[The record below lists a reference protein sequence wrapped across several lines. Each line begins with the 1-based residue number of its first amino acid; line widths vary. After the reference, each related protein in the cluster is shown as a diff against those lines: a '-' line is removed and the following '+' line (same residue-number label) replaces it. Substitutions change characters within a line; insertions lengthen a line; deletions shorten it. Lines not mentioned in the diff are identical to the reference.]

1 MGLLI
6 TIAVLAILF
15 LIALKLFTVK
25 KVVVEG
31 NELYDQ
37 KTIEDAV
44 LNDKYSWNSLY
55 VYLKYKVK
63 DTKKIPFIDTM
74 SISLDSPHTLHISVY
89 EKGMLGY
96 IYIPGIDE
104 NAYFDKDG
112 LVVETS
118 SDIVDGVPKIDG
130 INCDKVVLYEKLP
143 VDDSRLKE
151 ILELTQALKREDLI
165 PDSITYG
172 GEGEPVISYGGLTVK
187 MGDTKLLTQKIKRL
201 KAILPSVKDMSGILH
216 LEDWTEDSTN
226 IVFDKTD

>member
-55 VYLKYKVK
+55 VYLKYKIK

-74 SISLDSPHTLHISVY
+74 SIAWIVRILFIYQFMKKECLDTYIFRELMRMHILIR
-89 EKGMLGY
+89 M
-96 IYIPGIDE
+96 
-104 NAYFDKDG
+104 
-112 LVVETS
+112 
-118 SDIVDGVPKIDG
+118 
-130 INCDKVVLYEKLP
+130 
-143 VDDSRLKE
+143 
-151 ILELTQALKREDLI
+151 ALWWRH
-165 PDSITYG
+165 PQTRCR
-172 GEGEPVISYGGLTVK
+172 VCHV
-187 MGDTKLLTQKIKRL
+187 
-201 KAILPSVKDMSGILH
+201 
-216 LEDWTEDSTN
+216 
-226 IVFDKTD
+226 

>member
-55 VYLKYKVK
+55 VYMKYKVK

-96 IYIPGIDE
+96 IYIP
-104 NAYFDKDG
+104 
-112 LVVETS
+112 ET
-118 SDIVDGVPKIDG
+118 
-130 INCDKVVLYEKLP
+130 
-143 VDDSRLKE
+143 
-151 ILELTQALKREDLI
+151 ALIIRCFASNLNGFVTT
-165 PDSITYG
+165 P
-172 GEGEPVISYGGLTVK
+172 TVS
-187 MGDTKLLTQKIKRL
+187 M
-201 KAILPSVKDMSGILH
+201 P
-216 LEDWTEDSTN
+216 
-226 IVFDKTD
+226 

>member
-25 KVVVEG
+25 RVVVEG

-74 SISLDSPHTLHISVY
+74 SISLLIVRILFIYQFMKKECLDT
-89 EKGMLGY
+89 Y
-96 IYIPGIDE
+96 I
-104 NAYFDKDG
+104 F
-112 LVVETS
+112 
-118 SDIVDGVPKIDG
+118 
-130 INCDKVVLYEKLP
+130 
-143 VDDSRLKE
+143 
-151 ILELTQALKREDLI
+151 LELMRMHILIRMALWWRHHQ
-165 PDSITYG
+165 TRCR
-172 GEGEPVISYGGLTVK
+172 VCH
-187 MGDTKLLTQKIKRL
+187 
-201 KAILPSVKDMSGILH
+201 A
-216 LEDWTEDSTN
+216 
-226 IVFDKTD
+226 